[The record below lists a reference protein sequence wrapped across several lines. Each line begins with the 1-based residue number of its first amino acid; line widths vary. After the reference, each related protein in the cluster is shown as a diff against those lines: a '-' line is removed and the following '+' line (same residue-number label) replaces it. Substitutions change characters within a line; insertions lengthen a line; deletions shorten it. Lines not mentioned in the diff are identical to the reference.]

1 MDQPRRT
8 SGPAGRT
15 GQTGQTGPGAG
26 SAPWS
31 PHPTDLEIL
40 ALLAEGHTVE
50 SIGRRLGVSDRTV
63 RRRLRSIADDIGVDS
78 TIEAVVHAVRGQWI

>member
-1 MDQPRRT
+1 MDPTRRT
-8 SGPAGRT
+8 SGPAG
-15 GQTGQTGPGAG
+15 PGSG
-26 SAPWS
+26 SASWRPD
-31 PHPTDLEIL
+31 PADLEVL

-78 TIEAVVHAVRGQWI
+78 TIQAVVHAVRGQWI